1 MKKYF
6 LPIIT
11 TLFIFGC
18 SSTKLYDKETESTK
32 EVEHLKAR
40 VWGNEPFWNIDIYET
55 YLIYQTPEHKTNKI
69 KFSQHKSADKIAIS
83 SLDKNFPFVIEIE
96 EAYCNDGMSDYEF
109 SYKAG
114 VTMGEQKTSG
124 CVRWVVSDEFLGKWT
139 LKYSKQQDID
149 VFQNL
154 PFISIEP
161 QTLRVS
167 GNVGCNG
174 LGGRLVN
181 HSEFPKFEYLATT
194 LSWCEDMNAEAQFM
208 QNLKKVNKLIV
219 ENNELKG
226 YNSNE
231 LLVTFTK

>member
-96 EAYCNDGMSDYEF
+96 ILLITKFMIINS
-109 SYKAG
+109 KN
-114 VTMGEQKTSG
+114 
-124 CVRWVVSDEFLGKWT
+124 
-139 LKYSKQQDID
+139 KYIY
-149 VFQNL
+149 FYIQN
-154 PFISIEP
+154 I
-161 QTLRVS
+161 
-167 GNVGCNG
+167 
-174 LGGRLVN
+174 
-181 HSEFPKFEYLATT
+181 
-194 LSWCEDMNAEAQFM
+194 
-208 QNLKKVNKLIV
+208 
-219 ENNELKG
+219 NN
-226 YNSNE
+226 
-231 LLVTFTK
+231 

>member
-6 LPIIT
+6 IPILTALLIY
-11 TLFIFGC
+11 GC
-18 SSTKLYDKETESTK
+18 SSTKSHDKETDTAK
-32 EVEHLKAR
+32 KVEQLKAR

-55 YLIYQTPEHKTNKI
+55 YMIYQTPEHQTDKI
-69 KFSQHKSADKIAIS
+69 NFSQHKSDDKIAIS
-83 SLDKNFPFVIEIE
+83 SLDKNFPFVIVIE

-109 SYKAG
+109 SYKAD

-149 VFQNL
+149 AFQNL

-174 LGGRLVN
+174 LGGRIVN

-194 LSWCEDMNAEAQFM
+194 LSWCEDMNAETQLM

-219 ENNELKG
+219 ESNELKG